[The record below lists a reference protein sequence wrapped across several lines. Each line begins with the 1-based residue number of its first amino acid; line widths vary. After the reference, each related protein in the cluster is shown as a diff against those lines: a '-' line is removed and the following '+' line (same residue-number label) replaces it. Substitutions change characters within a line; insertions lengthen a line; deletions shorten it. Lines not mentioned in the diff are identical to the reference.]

1 MNDVYSFGVVLLELI
16 TGKRSMDNTRTRRE
30 QSLVEWARPMLRDQR
45 KLERIIDPRLANQ
58 HKTEAAQVAASLAYK
73 CLSQHP
79 KYRPTM
85 CEVVK
90 VLESIQEVDIRKHD
104 GNNNKEGKKFVD
116 INKFRHHRK
125 GKRRVNIA
133 YSDSLVYKESK
144 AKQND
149 GI

>member
-45 KLERIIDPRLANQ
+45 KLERVIDPRLENQ
-58 HKTEAAQVAASLAYK
+58 YKIEAAQVAAALAYK
-73 CLSQHP
+73 CLSQHR
-79 KYRPTM
+79 KYRPSM

-90 VLESIQEVDIRKHD
+90 VLESIQEVEIMERD
-104 GNNNKEGKKFVD
+104 GNNKEGKKYVD
-116 INKFRHHRK
+116 IKKFRHQRK
-125 GKRRVNIA
+125 GQRRVNIA

-144 AKQND
+144 AKQNN
-149 GI
+149 GV